1 MSMHN
6 NMFDTDVQLL
16 KNRVLSQVARHAFE
30 GSLDPISVMGIS
42 KEIIPD
48 DAEPTMRCCIYKER
62 AIVDERVKLAMGGAP
77 EKKAIVQVL
86 PIACDECPLDGMTVT
101 GNCRGCIAHRCINAC
116 PKNAIVFGPDR
127 KAHIDKSMCINCGRC
142 KDACPY
148 SAIVKRTRP
157 CMNACKAN
165 ALSTDPKTS
174 KAVIDEEK
182 CISCGQCVYQCPF
195 GAIVDRSFITKVIEM
210 LKDSE
215 NNTKYHVYAVVAPA
229 IASQYDTI
237 PGMNTEKAVSG
248 IRELGFH
255 AAIEAAWGGDMVAYM
270 EAQELV
276 EKGFLTSSCCPA
288 FVNFIHRNYPT
299 IVPDISSNP
308 SPMVQMG
315 KVLKQ
320 MDPGCKVVFIGPCI
334 AKKDEYLRNTEHLDA
349 VLTFEELQALFD
361 SRDID
366 ISKLEG
372 TPLDN
377 ASYFGRIFARSG
389 GLCEAVAQA
398 LAEHGIPEDQ
408 FKADPIICNGLAECN
423 KALLMKKV
431 GRLKNNFIEGMC
443 CEGGCI
449 GGPACIN
456 HNPKDANEVTKY
468 GKTAVEQTIKGAI
481 SVLDGF
487 GEEN

>member
-1 MSMHN
+1 MH

-16 KNRVLSQVARHAFE
+16 KNKVLSKVARLAFE
-30 GSLDPISVMGIS
+30 RKLDPVSVMGIS
-42 KEIIPD
+42 HEIIPD
-48 DAEPTMRCCIYKER
+48 DAEPTTRCCIHKER
-62 AIVDERVKLAMGGAP
+62 AIIDERVKLAMGGDP
-77 EKKAIVQVL
+77 ENKAIVQVL

-101 GNCRGCIAHRCINAC
+101 QNCRGCIAHRCMNAC
-116 PKNAIVFGPDR
+116 PRNAITFGADR
-127 KAHIDKSMCINCGRC
+127 KAHIDKSLCINCGKCR
-142 KDACPY
+142 DACSY

-157 CMNACKAN
+157 CINACKAN

-174 KAVIDEEK
+174 KAKINEDK

-195 GAIVDRSFITKVIEM
+195 GAIVDKSFITNVVNI
-210 LKDSE
+210 LLDSE

-237 PGMNTEKAVSG
+237 PGMSTEKCVSG

-255 AAIEAAWGGDMVAYM
+255 SVIEAAWGGDMVAYM
-270 EAQELV
+270 EAMELV

-288 FVNFIHRNYPT
+288 FVNFIHKNYPT

-308 SPMVQMG
+308 SPMAQMG
-315 KVLKQ
+315 KVLKE
-320 MDPGCKVVFIGPCI
+320 MDPGSKVVFIGPCI
-334 AKKDEYLRNTEHLDA
+334 AKKDEQQRRADKVDA

-361 SRDID
+361 AKDID

-389 GLCEAVAQA
+389 GLVEAVAEA
-398 LAEHGIPEDQ
+398 LKEHGIPEDQ
-408 FKADPIICNGLAECN
+408 FKADPIVCNGLAECN

-431 GRLKNNFIEGMC
+431 GKLKNNFIEGMC

-456 HNPKDANEVTKY
+456 HNPKDAAEVTKY
-468 GKTAVEQTIKGAI
+468 GKTAVEQSIKSAI

-487 GEEN
+487 GEE